1 MFNLKN
7 EELDSD
13 CLLGIEPQNSQ
24 IQNQILSPSSSPISL
39 PPNFTLPSPQYQM
52 PSPVMNCFSQSNS

>member
-24 IQNQILSPSSSPISL
+24 IQNQILSPSSL
-39 PPNFTLPSPQYQM
+39 PANFTLPSPQYQM
-52 PSPVMNCFSQSNS
+52 PSPVMNFFSQSNS

>member
-24 IQNQILSPSSSPISL
+24 IQNQILSPSSSISL
-39 PPNFTLPSPQYQM
+39 PANFTLPSPQYQM
-52 PSPVMNCFSQSNS
+52 SSPVMNCFSQSNS